1 MITLVRIIMLGS
13 VGLLAAS
20 GCAVAQKVTA
30 EARLK
35 ELNIT
40 LPPERMP
47 GPGAHFINT
56 SRTGNLL
63 FLAGTRTEPDYPL
76 QGKVGKDLTVEQGYA
91 AARFVGIQTLATIRA
106 AVGSLDR
113 VKRVVIV
120 LGMVNATEDFTGY
133 AAVNNGFSDLYID
146 LFGEAIGKHPRSA
159 IGILNARPGRNRS
172 DRRSRADGMR
182 SPAARAISRAITN
195 TK

>member
-1 MITLVRIIMLGS
+1 MKMKRLVQIVTLGS
-13 VGLLAAS
+13 LGLVAAS
-20 GCAVAQKVTA
+20 GCAVAQKVSA

-35 ELNIT
+35 ELNII

-63 FLAGTRTEPDYPL
+63 FLAGTRTGPDYPV

-113 VKRVVIV
+113 VKRVVKV

-133 AAVNNGFSDLYID
+133 AAVINGFSDLYID
-146 LFGEAIGKHPRSA
+146 VFGEAIGKHPRSA
-159 IGILNARPGRNRS
+159 IGILKARDPVE
-172 DRRSRADGMR
+172 
-182 SPAARAISRAITN
+182 IEVIVEVE
-195 TK
+195 